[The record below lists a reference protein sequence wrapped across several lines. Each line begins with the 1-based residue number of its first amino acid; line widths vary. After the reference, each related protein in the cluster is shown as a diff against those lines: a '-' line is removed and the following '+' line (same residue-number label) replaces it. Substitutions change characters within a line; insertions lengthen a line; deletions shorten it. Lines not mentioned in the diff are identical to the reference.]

1 MSLVTKAGLQRFFTG
16 LKDRF
21 APKNHTHDGRYYTES
36 EIDGK
41 LSGKANSSH
50 THTKAQVGL
59 GNVDN
64 TADSAKSVKA
74 ATKLQ
79 TYKQG
84 STTATYGDSYPLY
97 AQWSGDDVVL
107 KCDNYK
113 VKVNYAENAGTAN
126 EINPNNSYGSITKA
140 VRPMFDSVRAD
151 RLAFLPSDQIIIEK
165 TVDGGKTWTDAAITD
180 YNKRAMFSE
189 NGGGFTLPLID
200 GKKNALCGI
209 RLTITGMKYNVP
221 AGTAETAKYNYW
233 NSKYVKNTERYC
245 TIGDMFFWVSGG
257 SDDISLVIERATGAA
272 STSWANLFTSS
283 SSTGYLNGWS
293 GPNYIK
299 FSEGTLGGGTGQTSN
314 WWNYRFTFM
323 SHPGN
328 GSAFNSNYITQAQNV
343 TMIKAYGASVWNA
356 SNNLMSNDHMYGW
369 DVDKNV
375 TFPARVSAS
384 GFNGAATKLARDGDL
399 ANPMTFNWSGKDG
412 QPTWLWGGE
421 DGSNMYVYNPS
432 KFNVNSAKTAASAD
446 SAKKLTTNAGSA
458 TQPVYFSNGVP
469 VATIYTLGKS
479 VPANAVFTDTNTWR
493 GVQNNLTS
501 DSTDQ
506 SLSAA
511 QGKALKALV
520 DGKAAASHTHTK
532 AQVGLGNVDNT
543 ADSAKSV
550 KYATSAGSAE
560 SAAKANR
567 VADYNATSKSIQI
580 GYSGDGITGDAI
592 KYIAGYTTGDGGD
605 VSAKIKDISKD
616 ALKGWIG
623 SLPANGGNSTTVNG
637 HSINSD
643 VPAGAKFTDTTY
655 GMATASSNGLMTAAD
670 KAKLNGIASNANNY
684 SHPTSSGNKHIPAG
698 GSAGQILRW
707 SADGTATWGSDN
719 NTTYSAFKGAT
730 SSAAGGAGLVPAPGT
745 ADVGKVLKG
754 SGAWGTLGK
763 SDVGL
768 SNVDNT
774 ADSAKSVKYATS
786 AGSATNATNDSKS
799 QAITGYIRGLSVS
812 GRTVTYT
819 RGDGTTGS
827 ITTQD
832 SNTTYGNM
840 TGATANASGKA
851 GLVPAPAAGTQGSKY
866 LRADGT
872 WQTPPDT
879 NTTYGT
885 ASQSANGLMS
895 AADKKKL
902 DGIASGANNYTYSLP
917 TASATVLGGVK
928 TGSNITNTGGVLS
941 LTKANVT
948 SALGYTPPTT
958 NTTYGNA
965 TKSSSGLMSS
975 SDKSKLDGI
984 ASGANKTVV
993 DSTIS
998 QSSTNPVQNG
1008 VITKRLQF
1016 LYSFKISRD
1025 KWNESSDK
1033 SNWNVIVPWSD
1044 SKGTAITGST
1054 TGTPNLTTNM
1064 SLGPAMMERTSSL
1077 KDNIILSGELSMINQ
1092 GQIYVCD
1099 TNKLSFTVKRRPVC
1113 DLMLY
1118 FYARQWTT

>member
-1 MSLVTKAGLQRFFTG
+1 MALLDDKG
-16 LKDRF
+16 LKYFVGKLTERF
-21 APKNHTHDGRYYTES
+21 APKSHTHDDRYYTEG
-36 EIDGK
+36 EINSK
-41 LSGKANSSH
+41 LAGKANSSH

-64 TADSAKSVKA
+64 TADSAKSV
-74 ATKLQ
+74 
-79 TYKQG
+79 
-84 STTATYGDSYPLY
+84 
-97 AQWSGDDVVL
+97 
-107 KCDNYK
+107 
-113 VKVNYAENAGTAN
+113 NYATSAGTAN

-140 VRPMFDSVRAD
+140 VRPMFDSVRAN

-165 TVDGGKTWTDAAITD
+165 TVDGGKTWTDAAVTD
-180 YNKRAMFSE
+180 YSKRALFSE
-189 NGGGFTLPLID
+189 NGGGFTLPQID
-200 GKKNALCGI
+200 GKKNTLCGI

-233 NSKYVKNTERYC
+233 NSKYVKDTERYC

-299 FSEGTLGGGTGQTSN
+299 FSESTLGGGTGQTSN
-314 WWNYRFTFM
+314 FWNYRFTFM
-323 SHPGN
+323 SHPRN

-356 SNNLMSNDHMYGW
+356 SNNLMSIDHMYSW

-384 GFNGAATKLARDGDL
+384 GFNGTAAKLARDGDL

-469 VATIYTLGKS
+469 VATTYTLGKS

-501 DSTDQ
+501 DATDQ

-560 SAAKANR
+560 SA
-567 VADYNATSKSIQI
+567 
-580 GYSGDGITGDAI
+580 
-592 KYIAGYTTGDGGD
+592 
-605 VSAKIKDISKD
+605 
-616 ALKGWIG
+616 G
-623 SLPANGGNSTTVNG
+623 S
-637 HSINSD
+637 
-643 VPAGAKFTDTTY
+643 
-655 GMATASSNGLMTAAD
+655 
-670 KAKLNGIASNANNY
+670 
-684 SHPTSSGNKHIPAG
+684 
-698 GSAGQILRW
+698 
-707 SADGTATWGSDN
+707 
-719 NTTYSAFKGAT
+719 
-730 SSAAGGAGLVPAPGT
+730 
-745 ADVGKVLKG
+745 
-754 SGAWGTLGK
+754 
-763 SDVGL
+763 
-768 SNVDNT
+768 
-774 ADSAKSVKYATS
+774 
-786 AGSATNATNDSKS
+786 ATNDSKN

-832 SNTTYGNM
+832 
-840 TGATANASGKA
+840 
-851 GLVPAPAAGTQGSKY
+851 
-866 LRADGT
+866 
-872 WQTPPDT
+872 T
-879 NTTYGT
+879 NTTYGM
-885 ASQSANGLMS
+885 ASQGANGLMS

-902 DGIASGANNYTYSLP
+902 DGIASGANNFTYSLP

-965 TKSSSGLMSS
+965 TTSSSGLMSS

-993 DSTIS
+993 DNALS
-998 QSSTNPVQNG
+998 QGSANPVANSA
-1008 VITKRLQF
+1008 ITKRLQY

-1044 SKGTAITGST
+1044 SKGNAITATASSV
-1054 TGTPNLTTNM
+1054 TPNLTTNM

-1077 KDNIILSGELSMINQ
+1077 SDNIILSGELSMINQ

-1118 FYARQWTT
+1118 FYARQLAT

>member
-1 MSLVTKAGLQRFFTG
+1 MALLDDKG
-16 LKDRF
+16 LKYFVGKLTERF
-21 APKNHTHDGRYYTES
+21 APKSHTHDDRYYTEG
-36 EIDGK
+36 EINSK
-41 LSGKANSSH
+41 LAGKANSSH

-64 TADSAKSVKA
+64 TADSAKSV
-74 ATKLQ
+74 
-79 TYKQG
+79 
-84 STTATYGDSYPLY
+84 
-97 AQWSGDDVVL
+97 
-107 KCDNYK
+107 
-113 VKVNYAENAGTAN
+113 NYATSAGTAN

-140 VRPMFDSVRAD
+140 VRPMFDSVRAN

-165 TVDGGKTWTDAAITD
+165 TVDGGKTWTDAAVTD
-180 YNKRAMFSE
+180 YSKRALFSE
-189 NGGGFTLPLID
+189 NGGGFTLPQID
-200 GKKNALCGI
+200 GKKNTLCGI

-233 NSKYVKNTERYC
+233 NSKYVKDTERYC
-245 TIGDMFFWVSGG
+245 TIGDMFFWVTGG

-299 FSEGTLGGGTGQTSN
+299 FSESTLGGGTGQTSN
-314 WWNYRFTFM
+314 FWNYRFTFM
-323 SHPGN
+323 SHPRN

-356 SNNLMSNDHMYGW
+356 SNNLMSIDHMYSW

-384 GFNGAATKLARDGDL
+384 GFNGTAAKLARDGDL

-469 VATIYTLGKS
+469 VATTYTLGKS

-501 DSTDQ
+501 DATDQ

-560 SAAKANR
+560 SA
-567 VADYNATSKSIQI
+567 
-580 GYSGDGITGDAI
+580 
-592 KYIAGYTTGDGGD
+592 
-605 VSAKIKDISKD
+605 
-616 ALKGWIG
+616 G
-623 SLPANGGNSTTVNG
+623 S
-637 HSINSD
+637 
-643 VPAGAKFTDTTY
+643 
-655 GMATASSNGLMTAAD
+655 
-670 KAKLNGIASNANNY
+670 
-684 SHPTSSGNKHIPAG
+684 
-698 GSAGQILRW
+698 
-707 SADGTATWGSDN
+707 
-719 NTTYSAFKGAT
+719 
-730 SSAAGGAGLVPAPGT
+730 
-745 ADVGKVLKG
+745 
-754 SGAWGTLGK
+754 
-763 SDVGL
+763 
-768 SNVDNT
+768 
-774 ADSAKSVKYATS
+774 
-786 AGSATNATNDSKS
+786 ATNDSKN

-832 SNTTYGNM
+832 
-840 TGATANASGKA
+840 
-851 GLVPAPAAGTQGSKY
+851 
-866 LRADGT
+866 
-872 WQTPPDT
+872 T
-879 NTTYGT
+879 NTTYGM
-885 ASQSANGLMS
+885 ASQGANGLMS

-902 DGIASGANNYTYSLP
+902 DGIASGANNFTYSLP

-965 TKSSSGLMSS
+965 TTSSSGLMSS

-993 DSTIS
+993 DNALS
-998 QSSTNPVQNG
+998 QGSANPVANSA
-1008 VITKRLQF
+1008 ITKRLQY

-1044 SKGTAITGST
+1044 SKGNAITATASSV
-1054 TGTPNLTTNM
+1054 TPNLTTNM

-1077 KDNIILSGELSMINQ
+1077 SDNIILSGELSMINQ

>member
-1 MSLVTKAGLQRFFTG
+1 MALLDDKGLTYFVG
-16 LKDRF
+16 KLKDMF

-64 TADSAKSVKA
+64 TADSAKSV
-74 ATKLQ
+74 
-79 TYKQG
+79 
-84 STTATYGDSYPLY
+84 
-97 AQWSGDDVVL
+97 
-107 KCDNYK
+107 
-113 VKVNYAENAGTAN
+113 NYAKSAG
-126 EINPNNSYGSITKA
+126 A
-140 VRPMFDSVRAD
+140 VAWGNVTGRPTS
-151 RLAFLPSDQIIIEK
+151 LPASD
-165 TVDGGKTWTDAAITD
+165 VYAW
-180 YNKRAMFSE
+180 
-189 NGGGFTLPLID
+189 
-200 GKKNALCGI
+200 
-209 RLTITGMKYNVP
+209 
-221 AGTAETAKYNYW
+221 AK
-233 NSKYVKNTERYC
+233 
-245 TIGDMFFWVSGG
+245 
-257 SDDISLVIERATGAA
+257 A
-272 STSWANLFTSS
+272 STKPSYT
-283 SSTGYLNGWS
+283 
-293 GPNYIK
+293 K
-299 FSEGTLGGGTGQTSN
+299 SE
-314 WWNYRFTFM
+314 
-323 SHPGN
+323 
-328 GSAFNSNYITQAQNV
+328 
-343 TMIKAYGASVWNA
+343 
-356 SNNLMSNDHMYGW
+356 
-369 DVDKNV
+369 
-375 TFPARVSAS
+375 
-384 GFNGAATKLARDGDL
+384 
-399 ANPMTFNWSGKDG
+399 
-412 QPTWLWGGE
+412 
-421 DGSNMYVYNPS
+421 
-432 KFNVNSAKTAASAD
+432 
-446 SAKKLTTNAGSA
+446 
-458 TQPVYFSNGVP
+458 
-469 VATIYTLGKS
+469 
-479 VPANAVFTDTNTWR
+479 
-493 GVQNNLTS
+493 
-501 DSTDQ
+501 
-506 SLSAA
+506 
-511 QGKALKALV
+511 
-520 DGKAAASHTHTK
+520 
-532 AQVGLGNVDNT
+532 VGLSNVDNT

-550 KYATSAGSAE
+550 KYATSAGSAG
-560 SAAKANR
+560 SATKANR

-592 KYIAGYTTGDGGD
+592 KYIAGYTTGDGGE

-637 HSINSD
+637 HSVNSD
-643 VPAGAKFTDTTY
+643 VPAGAKFTDTNTWRGIQNNLTSDSTTDSLSAAQGKALKGLVDGKAASGHTHDDRYYTESEIDSKLGGKANTNHSHSAFGKATADAAGSAGYVPAPAKGQQGQYLRGDGTWATPTNTTY
-655 GMATASSNGLMTAAD
+655 GDATTSAHGLMTAAD

-707 SADGTATWGSDN
+707 SADGTATWGADN
-719 NTTYSAFKGAT
+719 NTTYSAFRGAT
-730 SSAAGGAGLVPAPGT
+730 SSTAGGGGLVPAPGT

-754 SGAWGTLGK
+754 SGVWGTLGK
-763 SDVGL
+763 GDVGL
-768 SNVDNT
+768 GNVDNT

-786 AGSATNATNDSKS
+786 AGSAGSAGSATNDSKS

-832 SNTTYGNM
+832 
-840 TGATANASGKA
+840 
-851 GLVPAPAAGTQGSKY
+851 
-866 LRADGT
+866 
-872 WQTPPDT
+872 T

-885 ASQSANGLMS
+885 ASQSTNGLMS

-902 DGIASGANNYTYSLP
+902 DGIANGANNFTYSLP

-928 TGSNITNTGGVLS
+928 TGSNITNTSGVLS

-965 TKSSSGLMSS
+965 TTSSSGLMSS
-975 SDKSKLDGI
+975 NDKSKLDSI
-984 ASGANKTVV
+984 ATGANKTVV
-993 DSTIS
+993 DNALSH
-998 QSSTNPVQNG
+998 SSANPVANSA
-1008 VITKRLQF
+1008 VTKRLQF

-1044 SKGTAITGST
+1044 SSGTALTGST
-1054 TGTPNLTTNM
+1054 TGTPNLTTGM

-1077 KDNIILSGELSMINQ
+1077 NDNIILSGELSMINQ

>member
-1 MSLVTKAGLQRFFTG
+1 MALLDDKG
-16 LKDRF
+16 LKYFVGKLTERF
-21 APKNHTHDGRYYTES
+21 APKSHTHDDRYYTEG
-36 EIDGK
+36 EINSK
-41 LSGKANSSH
+41 LAGKANSSH

-64 TADSAKSVKA
+64 TADSAKSV
-74 ATKLQ
+74 
-79 TYKQG
+79 
-84 STTATYGDSYPLY
+84 
-97 AQWSGDDVVL
+97 
-107 KCDNYK
+107 
-113 VKVNYAENAGTAN
+113 NYATSAGTAN

-140 VRPMFDSVRAD
+140 VRPMFDSVRAN

-165 TVDGGKTWTDAAITD
+165 TVDGGKTWTDAAVTD
-180 YNKRAMFSE
+180 YSKRALFNE
-189 NGGGFTLPLID
+189 NGGGFTLPQID
-200 GKKNALCGI
+200 GKKNTLCGI

-233 NSKYVKNTERYC
+233 NSKYVKDTERYC

-299 FSEGTLGGGTGQTSN
+299 FSESTLGGGTGQTSN
-314 WWNYRFTFM
+314 FWNYRFTFM
-323 SHPGN
+323 SHPRN

-356 SNNLMSNDHMYGW
+356 SNNLMSIDHMYSW

-384 GFNGAATKLARDGDL
+384 GFNGTAAKLARDGDL

-469 VATIYTLGKS
+469 VATTYTLGKS

-501 DSTDQ
+501 DATDQ

-560 SAAKANR
+560 SA
-567 VADYNATSKSIQI
+567 
-580 GYSGDGITGDAI
+580 
-592 KYIAGYTTGDGGD
+592 
-605 VSAKIKDISKD
+605 
-616 ALKGWIG
+616 G
-623 SLPANGGNSTTVNG
+623 S
-637 HSINSD
+637 
-643 VPAGAKFTDTTY
+643 
-655 GMATASSNGLMTAAD
+655 
-670 KAKLNGIASNANNY
+670 
-684 SHPTSSGNKHIPAG
+684 
-698 GSAGQILRW
+698 
-707 SADGTATWGSDN
+707 
-719 NTTYSAFKGAT
+719 
-730 SSAAGGAGLVPAPGT
+730 
-745 ADVGKVLKG
+745 
-754 SGAWGTLGK
+754 
-763 SDVGL
+763 
-768 SNVDNT
+768 
-774 ADSAKSVKYATS
+774 
-786 AGSATNATNDSKS
+786 ATNDSKN

-832 SNTTYGNM
+832 
-840 TGATANASGKA
+840 
-851 GLVPAPAAGTQGSKY
+851 
-866 LRADGT
+866 
-872 WQTPPDT
+872 T
-879 NTTYGT
+879 NTTYGM
-885 ASQSANGLMS
+885 ASQGANGLMS

-902 DGIASGANNYTYSLP
+902 DGIASGANNFTYSLP

-965 TKSSSGLMSS
+965 TTSSSGLMSS

-993 DSTIS
+993 DNALS
-998 QSSTNPVQNG
+998 QGSANPVANSA
-1008 VITKRLQF
+1008 ITKRLQY

-1044 SKGTAITGST
+1044 SKGNAITATASSV
-1054 TGTPNLTTNM
+1054 TPNLTTNM

-1077 KDNIILSGELSMINQ
+1077 SDNIILSGELSMINQ

-1118 FYARQWTT
+1118 FYARQWAT